1 MSLQLDGELYF
12 ALIDSTATK
21 YPAQHAEHKTPVIP
35 ARLTPNLRHSICAVE
50 NAVLSQSKIQF
61 SLIQEIQEMQYKL

>member
-21 YPAQHAEHKTPVIP
+21 YPARHAEHKTPVIP

-61 SLIQEIQEMQYKL
+61 SLMQEMQYKL